1 MDFEKRKFEVM
12 DSLRNEDLLESFD
25 ILEDD
30 HQALIL
36 RTYQQIDESKAH
48 CIISIIMSSDSA
60 YSLIYYVFAKLTDY
74 NKKSS
79 IIEFLNTLNN
89 NSVLMKYYIDD
100 KNHIVG
106 SINYIGIDA
115 NFNSSEFIA
124 LMEIGFSE
132 IIDTYSKI
140 NKLI

>member
-12 DSLRNEDLLESFD
+12 DSLRDANLLELFD

-30 HQALIL
+30 KQALLL

-60 YSLIYYVFAKLTDY
+60 YSLIYYIFAKLAECD
-74 NKKSS
+74 KKAS
-79 IIEFLNTLNN
+79 IIEFLNNLNN
-89 NSVLMKYYIDD
+89 NNVLMKYYIDD
-100 KNHIVG
+100 ENHIVG
-106 SINYIGIDA
+106 NINYIGLNK
-115 NFNSSEFIA
+115 NFNSSEFVS

-132 IIDTYSKI
+132 IIDTYAKI
-140 NKLI
+140 KKLI